1 MGSHVPRPLAAQNL
15 KGPRAEFSLFFVSLA
30 RNMLENVILVSISM
44 FFGSRSSKIYSMTL
58 KFLFPKQAEIHT
70 VAFKVN
76 DLEFQGHVIEIENS
90 NYHLW
95 IP

>member
-1 MGSHVPRPLAAQNL
+1 MPWSHSV
-15 KGPRAEFSLFFVSLA
+15 
-30 RNMLENVILVSISM
+30 
-44 FFGSRSSKIYSMTL
+44 TL
-58 KFLFPKQAEIHT
+58 KVKVMDNISPF
-70 VAFKVN
+70 AFKVN

>member
-1 MGSHVPRPLAAQNL
+1 MPWSHSV
-15 KGPRAEFSLFFVSLA
+15 
-30 RNMLENVILVSISM
+30 
-44 FFGSRSSKIYSMTL
+44 TL
-58 KFLFPKQAEIHT
+58 KVKVMVSWTIFHM

-90 NYHLW
+90 IYHLW

>member
-1 MGSHVPRPLAAQNL
+1 
-15 KGPRAEFSLFFVSLA
+15 
-30 RNMLENVILVSISM
+30 
-44 FFGSRSSKIYSMTL
+44 MTL
-58 KFLFPKQAEIHT
+58 KAEGHGEIHT